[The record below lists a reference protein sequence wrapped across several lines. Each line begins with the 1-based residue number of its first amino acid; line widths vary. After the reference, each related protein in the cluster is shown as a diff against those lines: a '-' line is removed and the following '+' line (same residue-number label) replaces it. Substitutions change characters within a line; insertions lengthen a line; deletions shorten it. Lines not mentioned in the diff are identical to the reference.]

1 MYEKKSFLAK
11 VGGRG
16 RRRREYKRGKEQNI
30 LSKIKY
36 GLFYSDNNEGF
47 NAIGFIWAALRR
59 TKTSEATS

>member
-47 NAIGFIWAALRR
+47 NAIGFI
-59 TKTSEATS
+59 

>member
-16 RRRREYKRGKEQNI
+16 SIKGGKEQNI